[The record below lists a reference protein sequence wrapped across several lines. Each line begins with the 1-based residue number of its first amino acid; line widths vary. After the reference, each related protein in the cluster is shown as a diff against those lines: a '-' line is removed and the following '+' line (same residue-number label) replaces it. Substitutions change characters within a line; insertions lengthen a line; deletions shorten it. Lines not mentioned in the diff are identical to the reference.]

1 MQFVTR
7 WNRSQ
12 GRKTPRLHLEICQ
25 WLDECWR
32 ANDRRILLLVFRN
45 SGKSTLAA
53 LYCAW
58 LLRGNPELRILV
70 LSAEHALATKMTRN
84 VRGVLERHPA
94 TEGLLDTRPECWAAD
109 QLIVKRR
116 RISRDPSLLARGLG
130 GNITGCRAD
139 VIVCDDVEVPNTAD
153 TEEKRRLLRER
164 LRELSFIL
172 VPGGL
177 QLYIGTPHS
186 HHSIYSEIPRRELN
200 ESEPFLAGFRRLT
213 LPLVRSTGEQ
223 RWKERFPDTVVDRL
237 LAEAGPAKFRSQ
249 LQLLP
254 TRPEDVRLDPD
265 RLVPYDA
272 PAAIVPV
279 QGRDELWIGGRR
291 MISAAAAWDPAYGRP
306 ERGDSSVVAAVFVD
320 AEGHYWL
327 HAIEYLVLL
336 PGTDPE
342 VDDATKHCRAVV
354 RFVERNHLPSIAVET
369 NGIGGF
375 LPALLRHELRRAGVG
390 ATVIQRTSS
399 VAKDRRILEAFDP
412 LLPRA
417 FSVYHADREAGCL
430 AILYRAVGRGTR
442 SLAALEA
449 VVDRRVNDVAAQAD
463 SALHGLHIGPVGGVI
478 RVAQVGTQA
487 DGRNPQPLGLAEVAL
502 GDPAREA
509 GDIAGGAFRR
519 GVGRQGYLSCKAAT
533 PGS

>member
-1 MQFVTR
+1 MNFMQFVMR
-7 WNRSQ
+7 WNRAQ
-12 GRKTPRLHLEICQ
+12 GRNTPRLHLEICQ

-32 ANDRRILLLVFRN
+32 ANDRRLLLLVFRN

-58 LLRGNPELRILV
+58 LLRGNPDLRILV

-109 QLIVKRR
+109 QLTVKRR

-139 VIVCDDVEVPNTAD
+139 VIVCDDVEVPNTAG

-186 HHSIYSEIPRRELN
+186 HHSIYSEIPRPELN

-213 LPLVRSTGEQ
+213 LPLVRPTGEQ
-223 RWKERFPDTVVDRL
+223 RWKERFPGPVVDRL

-272 PAAIVPV
+272 PAAIVAV

-291 MISAAAAWDPAYGRP
+291 MVSAAAAWDPAYGRP
-306 ERGDSSVVAAVFVD
+306 DRGDSSVVAAVFVD

-327 HAIEYLVLL
+327 HAIEYLVLR

-342 VDDATKHCRAVV
+342 VDDATKLCRAVV

-390 ATVIQRTSS
+390 ATVIQRANS

-412 LLPRA
+412 LLAARRLHVHR
-417 FSVYHADREAGCL
+417 SVLLSPFLDEMREWQPGRRCRDDGLDAVASCL
-430 AILYRAVGRGTR
+430 
-442 SLAALEA
+442 LAEPVRLPP
-449 VVDRRVNDVAAQAD
+449 VAAR
-463 SALHGLHIGPVGGVI
+463 P
-478 RVAQVGTQA
+478 
-487 DGRNPQPLGLAEVAL
+487 
-502 GDPAREA
+502 PAP
-509 GDIAGGAFRR
+509 GWRR
-519 GVGRQGYLSCKAAT
+519 GMASYEVPTDFA
-533 PGS
+533 P